1 MEELYMFLEH
11 IWIHRILTEKILF
24 YKKAIELKRRN
35 FKIEGLDRLLEGIIL
50 EFQKIN
56 QQAPKDYEQMLNMLR
71 KIKAEFHIDDYTF
84 WQIKPT
90 YEVYLLNEV
99 LKIYRQEK
107 NKAIKEIA
115 QKCCSEKTY
124 RALENGMRMR
134 TMERLQFFLTNWR

>member
-1 MEELYMFLEH
+1 M
-11 IWIHRILTEKILF
+11 
-24 YKKAIELKRRN
+24 
-35 FKIEGLDRLLEGIIL
+35 DRLLEGIIL

-84 WQIKPT
+84 WQIKLT

-107 NKAIKEIA
+107 IR
-115 QKCCSEKTY
+115 Q
-124 RALENGMRMR
+124 
-134 TMERLQFFLTNWR
+134 

>member
-1 MEELYMFLEH
+1 M
-11 IWIHRILTEKILF
+11 
-24 YKKAIELKRRN
+24 
-35 FKIEGLDRLLEGIIL
+35 LEGIIL

-99 LKIYRQEK
+99 LKIYVSMELK
-107 NKAIKEIA
+107 NIIIYVINKILNLLLNKNLMI
-115 QKCCSEKTY
+115 
-124 RALENGMRMR
+124 
-134 TMERLQFFLTNWR
+134 

>member
-1 MEELYMFLEH
+1 
-11 IWIHRILTEKILF
+11 
-24 YKKAIELKRRN
+24 
-35 FKIEGLDRLLEGIIL
+35 
-50 EFQKIN
+50 
-56 QQAPKDYEQMLNMLR
+56 MLR

-115 QKCCSEKTY
+115 KNVVVKKHIEH
-124 RALENGMRMR
+124 
-134 TMERLQFFLTNWR
+134 